1 VSVDAGHAHRADRT
15 VDDEHSAVVEAV
27 GNVAVVS
34 KTKAFMRARFD
45 PDARYGLRL
54 TFFVLAFLI
63 VALPFGFLFG
73 QVVTAGPL
81 TDIDKSASE
90 QFYKLSE
97 PTWANHLLEVI
108 SFVGKPIFL
117 SVVVIVPTLWLV
129 RKKELRVAIFL
140 VVTVVSG
147 ALVDTA
153 LKAAIG
159 RPRPTVRGGPPEAFG
174 SSFPSGHSMASLI
187 TYGAFMLVVLPY
199 LPRALRRPSIF
210 LATLLVL
217 AIGFSRLALGMHFLS
232 DVVAGFLFG
241 SAWLLVAVAAFNVW
255 RRDRHE
261 PQVHVDAEG
270 VEPVEPEARAVAD
283 AVA

>member
-1 VSVDAGHAHRADRT
+1 MTIDADHAPRT
-15 VDDEHSAVVEAV
+15 GLTIEEEHSPVVEAV
-27 GNVAVVS
+27 GNVAVVA
-34 KTKAFMRARFD
+34 KTKDFMRARFD

-81 TDIDKSASE
+81 TDIDKSSSE

-97 PTWANHLLEVI
+97 STWANHLLEVI

-117 SVVVIVPTLWLV
+117 SVVVVVPTLWLL
-129 RKKELRVAIFL
+129 RKKELRVAVFL

-199 LPRALRRPSIF
+199 LPKWSRRPAIG
-210 LATLLVL
+210 LASLLVL

-232 DVVAGFLFG
+232 DVIAGFLFG
-241 SAWLLVAVAAFNVW
+241 AAWLLVAVAAFNVW
-255 RRDRHE
+255 RRDRRE
-261 PQVHVDAEG
+261 PQVRADLEG
-270 VEPVEPEARAVAD
+270 VEPEEPEARAVAD

>member
-1 VSVDAGHAHRADRT
+1 MEIDAGRPRRT
-15 VDDEHSAVVEAV
+15 DLAPTGESSAVVEAI

-54 TFFVLAFLI
+54 TFFVVAFLI
-63 VALPFGFLFG
+63 VAIPFGFLFG
-73 QVVTAGPL
+73 QVVTSGPL
-81 TDIDKSASE
+81 TDVDKRWSE
-90 QFYKLSE
+90 QLYELSE
-97 PTWANHLLEVI
+97 PVWANHLLEAI

-117 SVVVIVPTLWLV
+117 SVVVVVPTLWLL
-129 RKKELRVAIFL
+129 RKKELRVAVFL

-199 LPRALRRPSIF
+199 MPRALRRPSIF

-232 DVVAGFLFG
+232 DVIAGFLFG
-241 SAWLLVAVAAFNVW
+241 LAWLLVAVAAFNVW
-255 RRDRHE
+255 RRDRRE
-261 PQVHVDAEG
+261 PQVRADLGG
-270 VEPVEPEARAVAD
+270 VEPEEPEARAVAD